1 MGIAK
6 VKLILDYIKKGI
18 ILENITSEEFLEF
31 MKVCS
36 TKEEFHDVIAE
47 HIDIIINFCVTN
59 YNLEDYMSLLFL
71 REIPEAKDEINALF
85 QNSINRVLSKK
96 TLMFLMKE
104 YKLLKMDR
112 IEIESLFTNML
123 IEIKNMPSEESTVL
137 LFDLCKFINV
147 PGKLYVE
154 YPIVA
159 TMIKSYLNYDINMI
173 TAEMFHGSSIIGYL
187 MKAHNEDLVR
197 PYIEKLLQGE
207 EINSRNMPM
216 IGGGGSSLV
225 YKIGD
230 LVLKLGENRNCRRVF
245 INHRILQS
253 YIRDLISKNDQDL
266 FYVEVMRY
274 IKTGDVTKEELEELK
289 ADLYR
294 QFIIWDDAKLA
305 NCGVLPEEYTNDLY
319 YEDEEHDMLAT
330 VIDNPG
336 DREAFSRRKRRVV
349 VLDNDNMH
357 IDFTRCNK

>member
-1 MGIAK
+1 MGIGK
-6 VKLILDYIKKGI
+6 VKLILDYLKRGE
-18 ILENITSEEFLEF
+18 ILQNVDSEEFLEF

-36 TKEEFHDVIAE
+36 TKPEFHDVIAE
-47 HIDIIINFCVTN
+47 HSDIIIDYCVTN
-59 YNLEDYMSLLFL
+59 YNLEDYMSLLYL
-71 REIPEAKDEINALF
+71 REIEEAKEQVNDLF
-85 QNSINRVLSKK
+85 QKTINRILSKK
-96 TLMFLMKE
+96 SLMFLMKS
-104 YKLLKMDR
+104 YKLLKNGK
-112 IEIESLFTNML
+112 IEIEDLFNHML
-123 IEIKNMPSEESTVL
+123 YEIRIMPSKEATMV

-147 PGKLYVE
+147 PPKLYKE

-159 TMIKSYLNYDINMI
+159 TMIKSYLNYDLDMI
-173 TAEMFHGSSIIGYL
+173 SADMFHGSTIIGYL
-187 MKAHNEDLVR
+187 LKGHNEDLVK

-207 EINSRNMPM
+207 EINSHNMPM

-230 LVLKLGENRNCRRVF
+230 LVLKLGETRNCRRVF
-245 INHRILQS
+245 INHRILES

-266 FYVEVMRY
+266 FYIEVMRY
-274 IKTGDVTKEELEELK
+274 IKTGDVTEEELEELK
-289 ADLYR
+289 RDLYR
-294 QFIIWDDAKLA
+294 QFIIWDDDKLA
-305 NCGVLPEEYTNDLY
+305 NCGVLPDNYTNDMY
-319 YEDEEHDMLAT
+319 FNGNEHDMLAT